1 MVRPIPK
8 LVSDKFLKNQKL
20 VSDSINMNEVPVDA
34 YGIDVSLTSWALR
47 NISTKKLKQLTQ
59 QENKIWLKK

>member
-1 MVRPIPK
+1 MVRPIPT

-47 NISTKKLKQLTQ
+47 NISTKELKQLIK
-59 QENKIWLKK
+59 QEKI

>member
-34 YGIDVSLTSWALR
+34 YGIDVSLVSWALN
-47 NISTKKLKQLTQ
+47 NISTKKLKQLIK
-59 QENKIWLKK
+59 QEKI

>member
-1 MVRPIPK
+1 MSKENI
-8 LVSDKFLKNQKL
+8 DKFNKHQKL

-47 NISTKKLKQLTQ
+47 NISTKELKRLIKLEKA
-59 QENKIWLKK
+59 

>member
-20 VSDSINMNEVPVDA
+20 VLDSINMNEVPVDA

-47 NISTKKLKQLTQ
+47 NISTKELKQLIK
-59 QENKIWLKK
+59 QEKI

>member
-20 VSDSINMNEVPVDA
+20 VSDSINMNEIPVDA

-47 NISTKKLKQLTQ
+47 NISTKELKQLIK
-59 QENKIWLKK
+59 QEKI

>member
-20 VSDSINMNEVPVDA
+20 VSDSINMNEIPVDA
-34 YGIDVSLTSWALR
+34 YGIDVALTSWALK
-47 NISTKKLKQLTQ
+47 NISTKELKQLIK
-59 QENKIWLKK
+59 QEKI

>member
-34 YGIDVSLTSWALR
+34 YGIDVSLTSWALK
-47 NISTKKLKQLTQ
+47 NISTKELKQLIK
-59 QENKIWLKK
+59 QEKI

>member
-47 NISTKKLKQLTQ
+47 NISTKELKQLIK
-59 QENKIWLKK
+59 QEKI

>member
-20 VSDSINMNEVPVDA
+20 VSDSINMNEIPVDA
-34 YGIDVSLTSWALR
+34 YGIDVALTSWALK
-47 NISTKKLKQLTQ
+47 NISTKELLK
-59 QENKIWLKK
+59 

>member
-1 MVRPIPK
+1 MVKVNI
-8 LVSDKFLKNQKL
+8 DKFKKHQKL

-47 NISTKKLKQLTQ
+47 NISTKELKQLIK
-59 QENKIWLKK
+59 QEKI

>member
-1 MVRPIPK
+1 MAKENI
-8 LVSDKFLKNQKL
+8 DKFNKHQKL

-47 NISTKKLKQLTQ
+47 NISTKELKRLIKL
-59 QENKIWLKK
+59 EKK

>member
-1 MVRPIPK
+1 MAKENI
-8 LVSDKFLKNQKL
+8 DKFKKHQKL

-47 NISTKKLKQLTQ
+47 NISTKELKRLIKL
-59 QENKIWLKK
+59 EKK